1 MKQLPDDFYNFPS
14 TARIT
19 ITGKELRELLLETE
33 GQVVIQGRLKDIKSK
48 HLGVGV
54 YRVTVEDVD
63 LSKLNE

>member
-1 MKQLPDDFYNFPS
+1 MKQLPDDFYAYPNF
-14 TARIT
+14 ANMT
-19 ITGKELRELLLETE
+19 ITRKELRELLLETE

-63 LSKLNE
+63 LSKLE

>member
-1 MKQLPDDFYNFPS
+1 MKQLPDNFYNFPY
-14 TARIT
+14 AAGIT

-33 GQVVIQGRLKDIKSK
+33 GKVVIQGRLKDIKSN
-48 HLGVGV
+48 HLGAGV